1 MTNKQR
7 LVHLFIEYLQIE
19 KNYSALT
26 ISGYTEAIEEFVRF
40 MNIQGIN
47 GFEEVSYQDKKINL
61 KETYEKGLT
70 RRTISKKVSALRS
83 FYKFLLR
90 EQLVKEN
97 PFLLVSLPKQDKRI
111 PSFLYEEELKE
122 LFTVSDVSTPL
133 GQRNQAILEL
143 LYATGMRVSELCSLK
158 ESDLDLSMD
167 TVLVHGKGSKQRYV
181 PFGSYAHEALI
192 TYLEDGRQKLKS
204 KGKDR
209 ADAHV
214 FLNQRGTPLTDRGVR
229 FILTELMK
237 KASGTLHIHPHMLRH
252 TFATHLLNEGADLRS
267 VQELLG
273 HSNLSS
279 TQVYTH
285 VSKDSLRNTYMSHH
299 PRAFKR
305 S

>member
-1 MTNKQR
+1 MTDKQR

-40 MNIQGIN
+40 MNIQGID
-47 GFEEVSYQDKKINL
+47 GFEEVYYQDTRIYL
-61 KETYEKGLT
+61 TEAYEKGLT

-122 LFTVSDVSTPL
+122 LFTVSDVNTPL

-181 PFGSYAHEALI
+181 PFGSYAHEALS
-192 TYLEDGRQKLKS
+192 TYLEDGRQKLKV

-209 ADAHV
+209 ADSHV
-214 FLNQRGTPLTDRGVR
+214 FLNQRGAPLTDRGVR

-285 VSKDSLRNTYMSHH
+285 VSKDSLRKTYMSHH

>member
-47 GFEEVSYQDKKINL
+47 GFEEVSYQDTRIYL
-61 KETYEKGLT
+61 TEAYEKGLT

-122 LFTVSDVSTPL
+122 LFTVSDLSTPL

-181 PFGSYAHEALI
+181 PFGSYAHEALS
-192 TYLEDGRQKLKS
+192 TYLESGRQKLIG

-209 ADAHV
+209 AGSHV
-214 FLNQRGTPLTDRGVR
+214 FLNQRGAPLTDRGVR
-229 FILTELMK
+229 FILSELMK

-285 VSKDSLRNTYMSHH
+285 VSKDSLRKTYMSHH

>member
-1 MTNKQR
+1 MTDKQR

-40 MNIQGIN
+40 MNIQGID
-47 GFEEVSYQDKKINL
+47 GFEEVSYQDTRIYL
-61 KETYEKGLT
+61 TEAYEKGLT

-97 PFLLVSLPKQDKRI
+97 PFLLFSLPKQDKRI

-122 LFTVSDVSTPL
+122 LFTVSDVNTPL

-181 PFGSYAHEALI
+181 PFGSYAHEALS
-192 TYLEDGRQKLKS
+192 TYLEDGRQKLKV

-209 ADAHV
+209 ADSHV
-214 FLNQRGTPLTDRGVR
+214 FLNQRGAPLTDRGVR

-285 VSKDSLRNTYMSHH
+285 VSKDSLRKTYMSHH

>member
-40 MNIQGIN
+40 MNIQGID
-47 GFEEVSYQDKKINL
+47 GFEEVSYQDTRIYL
-61 KETYEKGLT
+61 TEAYEKGLT

-214 FLNQRGTPLTDRGVR
+214 FLNQRGAPLTDRGVR

-252 TFATHLLNEGADLRS
+252 TFATHLLNKGADLRS